1 MSLTVSD
8 NGTDETSTETK
19 EDLIRVVIYDK
30 NIDNVDYPK
39 VHFSSKTILS
49 RKELEIQPEEMRY
62 TRMLYDSCNSG
73 NYFLGTF
80 HRVKM
85 FYTLNNSQTIAA
97 PSYLRAYLEWKSD
110 EEIWQTIQEIEPVYD
125 YFDFD
130 KLPTEQ

>member
-1 MSLTVSD
+1 
-8 NGTDETSTETK
+8 
-19 EDLIRVVIYDK
+19 
-30 NIDNVDYPK
+30 
-39 VHFSSKTILS
+39 
-49 RKELEIQPEEMRY
+49 
-62 TRMLYDSCNSG
+62 
-73 NYFLGTF
+73 
-80 HRVKM
+80 M